1 MMLSPTS
8 RNLRAALLLAG
19 IATLFGCSQQQTQTA
34 AAPEE
39 GSLLAGRVTDSSG
52 QGLIGVPVRAH
63 KIGSNITVSVYTDA
77 NGDYS
82 FPAWSDVTAGTYRV
96 LVNLPDYTVTSRE
109 QVEVAAG
116 SVARVDLQLD
126 PRTPLYIDASASEIA
141 AALPGTD
148 EEKVLFTQCSN
159 CHSMQLGLREGHTKA
174 EWAAIIERMAGTNNT
189 SRDFPGSKTYGQK
202 RFLEPLSA
210 YLEKVRGPE
219 SSPEVPFKLRPRPTD
234 PESLRLV
241 VTEYDLPRGG
251 TWGLYILRGDPRYV
265 WPHDVVV
272 DQNYAW
278 YTDHFSSVLGRLD
291 KRTGEAVEISYP
303 MPPGGGRDPNIP
315 AGTDRAGNPGGG
327 SHDILFDSKGNLI
340 IGMDDATV
348 RYDPMKNE
356 FVHWLSGNNMF
367 GIDRNDHVWNTD
379 DGGPLF
385 EINTATGQITQH
397 DIPTNDGVYDMDT
410 DSKGRTLVNIWRN
423 AEIGVFDQATKTYKT
438 YPLLT
443 PESGPRRGEI
453 DRNDNLWVTLYY
465 AGRLA
470 RFNADTEEVKEYP
483 LIPGT
488 EAYQAP
494 YTAPYSAT
502 VDNGNQLVW
511 TTDFNSNRLFRF
523 DIATEKFTE
532 YLLPGPYEMR
542 DVTVE
547 EGTERPTLW
556 IPSYRPQSQIVKI
569 QIR

>member
-1 MMLSPTS
+1 V
-8 RNLRAALLLAG
+8 
-19 IATLFGCSQQQTQTA
+19 I
-34 AAPEE
+34 
-39 GSLLAGRVTDSSG
+39 
-52 QGLIGVPVRAH
+52 
-63 KIGSNITVSVYTDA
+63 
-77 NGDYS
+77 
-82 FPAWSDVTAGTYRV
+82 
-96 LVNLPDYTVTSRE
+96 
-109 QVEVAAG
+109 
-116 SVARVDLQLD
+116 
-126 PRTPLYIDASASEIA
+126 
-141 AALPGTD
+141 
-148 EEKVLFTQCSN
+148 
-159 CHSMQLGLREGHTKA
+159 
-174 EWAAIIERMAGTNNT
+174 
-189 SRDFPGSKTYGQK
+189 
-202 RFLEPLSA
+202 
-210 YLEKVRGPE
+210 
-219 SSPEVPFKLRPRPTD
+219 
-234 PESLRLV
+234 
-241 VTEYDLPRGG
+241 TEYDLPRGG
-251 TWGLYILRGDPRYV
+251 TWGINILRGDPRYV

-272 DQNYAW
+272 DDRYAW

-291 KRTGEAVEISYP
+291 KQTGEAVEIAYP

-348 RYDPMKNE
+348 RYDKTKNE

-385 EINTATGQITQH
+385 EINTTTGEIIKH

-423 AEIGVFDQATKTYKT
+423 AEIGVFDQNAKTYKT

-470 RFNADTEEVKEYP
+470 KFNADTGEVKEYP
-483 LIPGT
+483 LIAGT
-488 EAYQAP
+488 AAYEAP
-494 YTAPYSAT
+494 WTAPYSAT
-502 VDNGNQLVW
+502 VDNGNQIVW

-532 YLLPGPYEMR
+532 YMLPGPYEMR

-556 IPSYRPQSQIVKI
+556 IPSYRPQSQIVKV